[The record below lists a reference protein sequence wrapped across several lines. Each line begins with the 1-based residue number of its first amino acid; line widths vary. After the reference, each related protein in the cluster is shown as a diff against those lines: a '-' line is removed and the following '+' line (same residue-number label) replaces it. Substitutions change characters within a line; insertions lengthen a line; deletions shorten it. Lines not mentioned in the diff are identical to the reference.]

1 MTEGRKWLTTTDA
14 ITFEVRDRCAR
25 IALNRPEKR
34 NSLSRPMIA
43 EINAA
48 LKEADDRT
56 DVNVILIEGNGKDFC
71 AGYDLMGVYGG
82 AADPESYDAGKY
94 RSNAGSLDDDSWQLE
109 RTQEHLMF
117 AFDAHKPIV
126 AKVHGN
132 CLAGGTDLALGCD
145 IVVAAD
151 NAKIGFP
158 ATRANG
164 NPPNH
169 WWIYH
174 CGPQWAKRLL
184 FTGDTITG
192 DTAAKLGLVLDA
204 VPPEE
209 LDAYTDELVRRI
221 GLVDADLLSTH
232 KRTVNF
238 ALELAGARTLQR
250 FSVELD
256 ARAHVSKGPRRT
268 KFKKDFAESGLKAA
282 FSGRDDDFGDSI
294 VKLHSRGK

>member
-1 MTEGRKWLTTTDA
+1 MSGRKWLTSTDT
-14 ITFEVRDRCAR
+14 IEFEVRDRCAR
-25 IALNRPEKR
+25 IALNRPDKR
-34 NSLSRPMIA
+34 NSLSRHMIA
-43 EINAA
+43 EINLA

-56 DVNVILIEGNGKDFC
+56 DVNVILIEGRGKDFC

-82 AADPESYDAGKY
+82 GGDPDSYEAGLY
-94 RSNAGSLDDDSWQLE
+94 RTNAGTMDDDSWQLE
-109 RTQEHLMF
+109 RTQDNLMF
-117 AFDAHKPIV
+117 AFDAHKPVV

-151 NAKIGFP
+151 DAKIGFP

-169 WWIYH
+169 WWVYH

-184 FTGDTITG
+184 FTGDTVTG

-204 VPPEE
+204 VPADE
-209 LDAYTDELVRRI
+209 LDAYVDHLLHRI
-221 GLVDADLLSTH
+221 GLVDSELLSTH

-250 FSVELD
+250 FSAELD
-256 ARAHVSKGPRRT
+256 ARAHLSQGPRRSQ
-268 KFKKDFAESGLKAA
+268 FKKDMAEQGLKAA
-282 FSGRDDDFGDSI
+282 LKGRDGDFGDS
-294 VKLHSRGK
+294 VVELRSRGR